1 MLYCFGGVILM
12 QEIKF
17 FLHMNYFL
25 CVRSVVIEIFVPKEF
40 TYLSEKSSLQTTFV
54 INQ

>member
-1 MLYCFGGVILM
+1 M

-17 FLHMNYFL
+17 FVHTNHFL

-40 TYLSEKSSLQTTFV
+40 TYLSEKSSLQATFM
-54 INQ
+54 INK